1 MDKDQ
6 KGSLFPSE
14 FAGFSE
20 QVLRCRRNILS
31 LSTVILM
38 VIVCGAEISHLPFG
52 LTFKANAILPQL
64 FIFLIQAYFLIAFV
78 TSAILECKTQAATSS
93 KANETQT
100 CTASLND
107 TIAYI
112 GNQIA
117 SLTTKQPN
125 IDFTKLSE
133 QLTEYKK
140 YQFSITATMNIKFCY
155 EFWLPV
161 LYGACA
167 TTIFLLELIT
177 MD

>member
-1 MDKDQ
+1 MDKDK
-6 KGSLFPSE
+6 KGSFFPAQ
-14 FAGFSE
+14 FTGFSE

-64 FIFLIQAYFLIAFV
+64 FIFLIQVYFLIAFI
-78 TSAILECKTQAATSS
+78 TSAILECKTQTTASS
-93 KANETQT
+93 KASKTQACAASVNNT
-100 CTASLND
+100 IAHIESQLASLN
-107 TIAYI
+107 TEK
-112 GNQIA
+112 
-117 SLTTKQPN
+117 TN
-125 IDFTKLSE
+125 IDFAKLSK
-133 QLTEYKK
+133 QLAEFRK

-161 LYGACA
+161 LYGVCA
-167 TTIFLLELIT
+167 TMIFFLELIT